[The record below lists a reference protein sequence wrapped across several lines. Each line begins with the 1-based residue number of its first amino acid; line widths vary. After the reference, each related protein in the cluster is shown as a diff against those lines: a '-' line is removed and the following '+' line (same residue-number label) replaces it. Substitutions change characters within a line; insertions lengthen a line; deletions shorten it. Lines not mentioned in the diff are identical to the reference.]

1 MAAISDFPSS
11 ELEAGKV
18 SLPELGKMLKMQTEE
33 KTGFLKKIFYAG
45 VPVAAIT
52 LIELL
57 IFGGR
62 LREASIAYT
71 LLLLSLSYSIAVMKK
86 HEIRKIYQALLLLTI
101 FRLVNFSMPVFLESN
116 LFSFVFIYAP
126 LAIPITL
133 ATVHQK
139 VRYERKRD
147 TLRRIWIY
155 LPLSI
160 LAGLAF
166 SQVEYTLIGTREL
179 IPDLSPT
186 NLLIL
191 IIIMVFIVGL
201 IEELIFRSILQT
213 SLEEFL
219 GPAWGIFLSSL
230 LFGIMHSA
238 YGTPYEMAYTF
249 LLGGFLGYIFY
260 RTRSLPLVV
269 MIHGSINVFLFG
281 IIPHTGSV
289 FGLI

>member
-1 MAAISDFPSS
+1 MAISDFTSS
-11 ELEAGKV
+11 ELEAGKI
-18 SLPELGKMLKMQTEE
+18 SLPELGKTLKMETEE
-33 KTGFLKKIFYAG
+33 KIGFLKKMTYAG
-45 VPVAAIT
+45 IPIAAVA

-62 LREASIAYT
+62 LREASVAYT
-71 LLLLSLSYSIAVMKK
+71 LLLLSLSYSIVVMKK
-86 HEIRKIYQALLLLTI
+86 TEIRKIYQALLLLTI
-101 FRLVNFSMPVFLESN
+101 FRLVNFSMPVFFERN
-116 LFSFVFIYAP
+116 IYSFVFIYAP
-126 LAIPITL
+126 MALPITL

-160 LAGLAF
+160 LAGLVF
-166 SQVEYTLIGTREL
+166 GQIEYIMIGAREL
-179 IPDLSPT
+179 IPDLSLT
-186 NLLIL
+186 NLLII

-201 IEELIFRSILQT
+201 IEELIFRSFLQT

-230 LFGIMHSA
+230 LFGIMHST

-249 LLGGFLGYIFY
+249 LLGGFLGYLFY
-260 RTRSLPLVV
+260 KTRSLPLVV
-269 MIHGSINVFLFG
+269 MIHGSINIFLFG
-281 IIPHTGSV
+281 IIPHAGSIL
-289 FGLI
+289 GLL

>member
-1 MAAISDFPSS
+1 MAISDFISS
-11 ELEAGKV
+11 ELDAGKT
-18 SLPELGKMLKMQTEE
+18 SLPELGKMLKMQNEE
-33 KTGFLKKIFYAG
+33 KSGFLKKIIYAG
-45 VPVAAIT
+45 IPVAAIT

-71 LLLLSLSYSIAVMKK
+71 LLLLSLSYSISVLKK
-86 HEIRKIYQALLLLTI
+86 TEIRKIYQALLLLTI
-101 FRLVNFSMPVFLESN
+101 FRLVNFSMPIFFERN
-116 LFSFVFIYAP
+116 LYSFIFIYAP
-126 LAIPITL
+126 MAIPITL

-139 VRYERKRD
+139 VIYEKKRD
-147 TLRRIWIY
+147 TLKRIWIY

-160 LAGLAF
+160 LAGLVF
-166 SQVEYTLIGTREL
+166 GQVEYVMIGAREL
-179 IPDLSPT
+179 IPDLSLR

-230 LFGIMHSA
+230 LFGIMHST

-249 LLGGFLGYIFY
+249 LLGGFLGYLFY
-260 RTRSLPLVV
+260 KTRSLPLVV

-281 IIPHTGSV
+281 IIPHAGPII
-289 FGLI
+289 GLI

>member
-1 MAAISDFPSS
+1 MAISDFISS
-11 ELEAGKV
+11 ELEAGKT
-18 SLPELGKMLKMQTEE
+18 SLPELGKMLKMQNEE
-33 KTGFLKKIFYAG
+33 KSGFLKKIIYAG
-45 VPVAAIT
+45 IPVAAIT

-71 LLLLSLSYSIAVMKK
+71 LLLLSLSYSISVLKK
-86 HEIRKIYQALLLLTI
+86 TQIRKIYQALLLLTI
-101 FRLVNFSMPVFLESN
+101 FRLVNFSMPVFFERN
-116 LFSFVFIYAP
+116 LYSFIFIYAP
-126 LAIPITL
+126 MAIPITL

-139 VRYERKRD
+139 VIYEKKRD
-147 TLRRIWIY
+147 TLKRIWIY

-160 LAGLAF
+160 LAGLVF
-166 SQVEYTLIGTREL
+166 GQVEYVMIGAREL
-179 IPDLSPT
+179 IPDLSLR

-230 LFGIMHSA
+230 LFGIMHST

-249 LLGGFLGYIFY
+249 LLGGFLGYLFY

-281 IIPHTGSV
+281 IIPHTGPI

>member
-1 MAAISDFPSS
+1 MAILSFTSS
-11 ELEAGKV
+11 ELEAGKA
-18 SLPELGKMLKMQTEE
+18 SLPGLGKMLKIQTEE
-33 KTGFLKKIFYAG
+33 KTGFLKKILYVG
-45 VPVAAIT
+45 IPITAIT
-52 LIELL
+52 LTELL

-71 LLLLSLSYSIAVMKK
+71 LLLLLFSYSIAVITKP
-86 HEIRKIYQALLLLTI
+86 EIRKIYQAFLLLTI
-101 FRLVNFSMPVFLESN
+101 FRLVNFSMPVFLEKN
-116 LFSFVFIYAP
+116 LYSFVFIYAP

-133 ATVHQK
+133 ATTHQK

-147 TLRRIWIY
+147 TLKRIWIY
-155 LPLSI
+155 LPLSV

-166 SQVEYTLIGTREL
+166 GQVEYTLIGTREF
-179 IPDLSPT
+179 IPDLSAT

-219 GPAWGIFLSSL
+219 GPTGGIFFSSL

-238 YGTPYEMAYTF
+238 YGMPYEMAYTF
-249 LLGGFLGYIFY
+249 LVGGFLGYLFY

-281 IIPHTGSV
+281 IIPHTGPV

>member
-1 MAAISDFPSS
+1 MAISDFPPS
-11 ELEAGKV
+11 ELEAKKV
-18 SLPELGKMLKMQTEE
+18 SLPELGKMFKVQTEE

-45 VPVAAIT
+45 IPVTAIA

-62 LREASIAYT
+62 LKEASMAYT
-71 LLLLSLSYSIAVMKK
+71 LLLLLLSFLIAVMKK
-86 HEIRKIYQALLLLTI
+86 NEIRKIYQALLLLTI
-101 FRLVNFSMPVFLESN
+101 FRLVNFSMPVFFERN
-116 LFSFVFIYAP
+116 LYSFVFIYAP
-126 LAIPITL
+126 LTIPITL
-133 ATVHQK
+133 AAIHQK

-147 TLRRIWIY
+147 TLKRIWIY
-155 LPLSI
+155 IPLSI

-166 SQVEYTLIGTREL
+166 GQVEYKLIGTREL
-179 IPDLSPT
+179 IPDLSST

-219 GPAWGIFLSSL
+219 GPVCGIFLSSL
-230 LFGIMHSA
+230 LFGIMHST

-249 LLGGFLGYIFY
+249 LLGGFLGCLFY

-281 IIPHTGSV
+281 IIPHAGPGL
-289 FGLI
+289 GLI

>member
-1 MAAISDFPSS
+1 MAISDFISS
-11 ELEAGKV
+11 ELEAGKT
-18 SLPELGKMLKMQTEE
+18 SLPELGKMLKMKNEE
-33 KTGFLKKIFYAG
+33 KSGFLKKIIYAG
-45 VPVAAIT
+45 IPVAAIT

-71 LLLLSLSYSIAVMKK
+71 LLLLSLSYSISVLKK
-86 HEIRKIYQALLLLTI
+86 TQIRKIYQALLLLTI
-101 FRLVNFSMPVFLESN
+101 FRLVNFSMPVFFERN
-116 LFSFVFIYAP
+116 LYSFIFIYAP
-126 LAIPITL
+126 MAIPITL

-139 VRYERKRD
+139 VIYEKKRD
-147 TLRRIWIY
+147 TLKRIWIY

-160 LAGLAF
+160 LAGLVF
-166 SQVEYTLIGTREL
+166 GQVEYVMVGAREL
-179 IPDLSPT
+179 IPDLSLR

-230 LFGIMHSA
+230 LFGIMHST

-249 LLGGFLGYIFY
+249 LLGGFLGYLFY

-281 IIPHTGSV
+281 ILPHAGTII
-289 FGLI
+289 GLI

>member
-1 MAAISDFPSS
+1 MALSDFTSP

-18 SLPELGKMLKMQTEE
+18 SLPELGKMLKVQTEE
-33 KTGFLKKIFYAG
+33 KTGFLIKMVYAG
-45 VPVAAIT
+45 VPVATIT

-62 LREASIAYT
+62 LKEASIAYT
-71 LLLLSLSYSIAVMKK
+71 LLLLSLSYSIAVIKK
-86 HEIRKIYQALLLLTI
+86 PEIRKIYQSLLLLTI
-101 FRLVNFSMPVFLESN
+101 FRLVNFSMPIFFERN
-116 LFSFVFIYAP
+116 LYSFIFIYAP
-126 LAIPITL
+126 VAIPITL

-147 TLRRIWIY
+147 TLRRMWIY

-166 SQVEYTLIGTREL
+166 GQVEYILIGAREL
-179 IPDLSPT
+179 ISDLSSI
-186 NLLIL
+186 NLLI
-191 IIIMVFIVGL
+191 IIIVMVFIVGL

-219 GPAWGIFLSSL
+219 GSAWGIFLSSL
-230 LFGIMHSA
+230 LFGIMHST
-238 YGTPYEMAYTF
+238 YGTPYEIVYTF
-249 LLGGFLGYIFY
+249 FLGGFLGYLFY

-281 IIPHTGSV
+281 IIPHTGSI

>member
-1 MAAISDFPSS
+1 MAISDFISS
-11 ELEAGKV
+11 ELDAGKT
-18 SLPELGKMLKMQTEE
+18 SLPELGKMLKMQNEE
-33 KTGFLKKIFYAG
+33 KSGFLKKIIYAG
-45 VPVAAIT
+45 IPVAAIT

-71 LLLLSLSYSIAVMKK
+71 LLLLSLSYSISVLKK
-86 HEIRKIYQALLLLTI
+86 TQIRKIYQALLLLTI
-101 FRLVNFSMPVFLESN
+101 FRLVNFSMPVFFERN
-116 LFSFVFIYAP
+116 LYSFIFIYAP
-126 LAIPITL
+126 MAIPITL

-139 VRYERKRD
+139 VIYEKKRD
-147 TLRRIWIY
+147 TLKRIWIY

-160 LAGLAF
+160 LAGLVF
-166 SQVEYTLIGTREL
+166 GQVEYVMVGAREL
-179 IPDLSPT
+179 IPDLSLR

-230 LFGIMHSA
+230 LFGIMHST

-249 LLGGFLGYIFY
+249 LLGGFLGYLFY

-281 IIPHTGSV
+281 ILPHAGTII
-289 FGLI
+289 GLI

>member
-1 MAAISDFPSS
+1 MAISDFPSS
-11 ELEAGKV
+11 ELEAGKI
-18 SLPELGKMLKMQTEE
+18 SLPELGKMLKVRTEE
-33 KTGFLKKIFYAG
+33 KTGFLKKMIYAG
-45 VPVAAIT
+45 IPIAAIT
-52 LIELL
+52 LVELL
-57 IFGGR
+57 IFGGK
-62 LREASIAYT
+62 LKEASIAYT

-86 HEIRKIYQALLLLTI
+86 PEIRKIYQALLLLTI
-101 FRLVNFSMPVFLESN
+101 FRLVNFSMPVFFENN
-116 LFSFVFIYAP
+116 LYSFVFIYAP

-139 VRYERKRD
+139 MEYERKRD
-147 TLRRIWIY
+147 TLKRIWIY

-160 LAGLAF
+160 LAGLVF
-166 SQVEYTLIGTREL
+166 GQVEYTLIGVREL

-219 GPAWGIFLSSL
+219 GSAWGIFLSSL

-249 LLGGFLGYIFY
+249 LLGSFLGYLFY

-269 MIHGSINVFLFG
+269 MIHGSVNIFLFG
-281 IIPHTGSV
+281 IFPHTGPML
-289 FGLI
+289 GLI

>member
-1 MAAISDFPSS
+1 MAILGFTSS
-11 ELEAGKV
+11 ELEAGKA
-18 SLPELGKMLKMQTEE
+18 SLPELGKMLKIQTEE
-33 KTGFLKKIFYAG
+33 KTGFLKKILYVG
-45 VPVAAIT
+45 IPITAIT

-71 LLLLSLSYSIAVMKK
+71 LLLLLFSYSIAVITKP
-86 HEIRKIYQALLLLTI
+86 EIRKIYQAFLLLTI
-101 FRLVNFSMPVFLESN
+101 FRLVNFSMPVFLEKN
-116 LFSFVFIYAP
+116 LYSFVFIYAP

-133 ATVHQK
+133 ATTHQK

-147 TLRRIWIY
+147 TLKRIWIY
-155 LPLSI
+155 LPLSV

-166 SQVEYTLIGTREL
+166 GQVEYTLIGTREF
-179 IPDLSPT
+179 IPDLSAT

-219 GPAWGIFLSSL
+219 GPAGGIFFSSL

-238 YGTPYEMAYTF
+238 YGMPYEMAYTF
-249 LLGGFLGYIFY
+249 FVGCFLGYLFY

-289 FGLI
+289 LGLI

>member
-1 MAAISDFPSS
+1 MAISDFTSS

-18 SLPELGKMLKMQTEE
+18 SLPELGKMLKIQTEE
-33 KTGFLKKIFYAG
+33 KNGFLKKIIYAG
-45 VPVAAIT
+45 IPVAAIT

-71 LLLLSLSYSIAVMKK
+71 LLLLSLSYSIAILKK
-86 HEIRKIYQALLLLTI
+86 TEIRKIYQALLLLTI
-101 FRLVNFSMPVFLESN
+101 FRLVNFSMPVFFERN
-116 LFSFVFIYAP
+116 LYSFIFIYAP
-126 LAIPITL
+126 MAIPITL

-139 VRYERKRD
+139 VIYERKKD
-147 TLRRIWIY
+147 TLRKIWIY

-160 LAGLAF
+160 LAGLVF
-166 SQVEYTLIGTREL
+166 GQIEYIMIGAREL
-179 IPDLSPT
+179 IPDLSLT

-213 SLEEFL
+213 RLEEFL
-219 GPAWGIFLSSL
+219 GPVWGIFLSSL
-230 LFGIMHSA
+230 LFGIMHST
-238 YGTPYEMAYTF
+238 YGTPYEMVYTF
-249 LLGGFLGYIFY
+249 FLGGFLGYLFY

-281 IIPHTGSV
+281 IIPHAGSI
-289 FGLI
+289 FGLM

>member
-1 MAAISDFPSS
+1 MAISDFPPS
-11 ELEAGKV
+11 ELEAGKI
-18 SLPELGKMLKMQTEE
+18 SLPELGKTFKMQTEE

-45 VPVAAIT
+45 TPITAIT

-62 LREASIAYT
+62 LKEASIAYT
-71 LLLLSLSYSIAVMKK
+71 LLLLLLSFLIAVTKK
-86 HEIRKIYQALLLLTI
+86 HELRKIYQALLLLTI
-101 FRLVNFSMPVFLESN
+101 FRLVNFSMPVFFEKN
-116 LFSFVFIYAP
+116 LYSFVFIYAP

-133 ATVHQK
+133 ATIHQK
-139 VRYERKRD
+139 VVYERKRD

-155 LPLSI
+155 LPLSV
-160 LAGLAF
+160 LVGLAF
-166 SQVEYTLIGTREL
+166 GQAEYTLIGAREL
-179 IPDLSPT
+179 IPDLSST

-201 IEELIFRSILQT
+201 VEELIFRSILQT

-219 GPAWGIFLSSL
+219 GPAGGIFLSSL
-230 LFGIMHSA
+230 LFGVMHST

-249 LLGGFLGYIFY
+249 LVGGFLGYLFY

-269 MIHGSINVFLFG
+269 MIHGSMNVFLFG
-281 IIPHTGSV
+281 VIPYTGPGL
-289 FGLI
+289 GLI

>member
-1 MAAISDFPSS
+1 MAISDFTSS
-11 ELEAGKV
+11 ELEGRKV
-18 SLPELGKMLKMQTEE
+18 SLPELRKMLKIQTEE
-33 KTGFLKKIFYAG
+33 KNGFLKKIIYAG
-45 VPVAAIT
+45 IPVAAIT

-62 LREASIAYT
+62 LREASIAYI
-71 LLLLSLSYSIAVMKK
+71 LLLLSLSYSIAVLKK
-86 HEIRKIYQALLLLTI
+86 TEIRKIYQALLLLTI
-101 FRLVNFSMPVFLESN
+101 FRLVNFSMPVFFERN
-116 LFSFVFIYAP
+116 LYSFIFIYAP
-126 LAIPITL
+126 MAIPITL

-139 VRYERKRD
+139 VMYERKKD
-147 TLRRIWIY
+147 TLRKIWIY

-160 LAGLAF
+160 LAGLVF
-166 SQVEYTLIGTREL
+166 GQIEYIMIGAREL
-179 IPDLSPT
+179 IPDLSLT

-213 SLEEFL
+213 RLEEFL

-230 LFGIMHSA
+230 LFGIMHST
-238 YGTPYEMAYTF
+238 YGTPYEMIYTF
-249 LLGGFLGYIFY
+249 FLGGFLGYLFY

-281 IIPHTGSV
+281 IIPHAVSI
-289 FGLI
+289 FGLM

>member
-1 MAAISDFPSS
+1 MAISDFISS
-11 ELEAGKV
+11 EREAGKA
-18 SLPELGKMLKMQTEE
+18 SMPELGKMLKMQTEE
-33 KTGFLKKIFYAG
+33 KNRFLKKIIYA
-45 VPVAAIT
+45 VIPVAAIA

-71 LLLLSLSYSIAVMKK
+71 ILLLSLSYSIAVLKK
-86 HEIRKIYQALLLLTI
+86 TEIRKLYQALLLLTI
-101 FRLVNFSMPVFLESN
+101 FRLVNFSMPVFFERN
-116 LFSFVFIYAP
+116 LYSFIFIYAP
-126 LAIPITL
+126 MAIPITL

-139 VRYERKRD
+139 VIYERKKD
-147 TLRRIWIY
+147 TLRKIWIY

-166 SQVEYTLIGTREL
+166 GQVEYIMIGAREL
-179 IPDLSPT
+179 IPDLSLT

-213 SLEEFL
+213 RLEEFL

-230 LFGIMHSA
+230 LFGIMHST
-238 YGTPYEMAYTF
+238 YGTPYEMVYTF
-249 LLGGFLGYIFY
+249 FLGGFLGYLFY

-281 IIPHTGSV
+281 IIPHAGSI
-289 FGLI
+289 FGLM

>member
-1 MAAISDFPSS
+1 MAISDFISS
-11 ELEAGKV
+11 ELEAGKT
-18 SLPELGKMLKMQTEE
+18 SLPELGKMLKMQNEE
-33 KTGFLKKIFYAG
+33 KSGFLKKIIYAG
-45 VPVAAIT
+45 IPVAAIT

-71 LLLLSLSYSIAVMKK
+71 LLLLSLSYSISVLKK
-86 HEIRKIYQALLLLTI
+86 TQIRKIYQALLLLTI
-101 FRLVNFSMPVFLESN
+101 FRLVNFSMPVFFERN
-116 LFSFVFIYAP
+116 LYSFIFIYAP
-126 LAIPITL
+126 MAIPITL

-139 VRYERKRD
+139 VIYEKKRD
-147 TLRRIWIY
+147 TLKRIWIY

-160 LAGLAF
+160 LAGLVF
-166 SQVEYTLIGTREL
+166 GQVEYVMIGAREL
-179 IPDLSPT
+179 IPDLSLR

-230 LFGIMHSA
+230 LFGIMHST

-249 LLGGFLGYIFY
+249 LLGGFLGYLFY

-281 IIPHTGSV
+281 ILPHAGPII
-289 FGLI
+289 GLI